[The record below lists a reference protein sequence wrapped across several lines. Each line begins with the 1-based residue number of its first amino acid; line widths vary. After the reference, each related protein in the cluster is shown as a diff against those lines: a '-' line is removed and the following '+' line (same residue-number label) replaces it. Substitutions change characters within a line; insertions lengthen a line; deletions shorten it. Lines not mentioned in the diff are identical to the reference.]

1 MNNLNLLENLKLEL
15 EFKRQKL
22 NELVLSENDK
32 ELILKVSMELDNIIN
47 LYYLE
52 NIRYIQKVKIL

>member
-1 MNNLNLLENLKLEL
+1 MNNLNLLKNLKLEL

-22 NELVLSENDK
+22 NKLVLSENDK
-32 ELILKVSMELDNIIN
+32 ELILKASMELDNIIN

-52 NIRYIQKVKIL
+52 NK